1 MGVQLYPPIIPNVL
15 TAMYN
20 DTEGIAIAIPFSLNR
35 AVSASQIYNFNIKIK
50 TVFDNKTIYTGNILT
65 DVDYTQGQPQD
76 IKDMIAAG
84 VISGHLTGAP
94 ALVVGQ
100 YYKIQVAFINFSDA
114 TGGSTPSDT
123 VGIYSSVATIKY
135 TALPEVAI
143 QGNLSTTEDNIFAY
157 AYQGSFDNSN
167 DPSETRDQYRFD
179 LLLNDEVAFTSGW
192 LFKDQYKEND
202 EYTFTD
208 IEENEVYQLRYGI
221 KTINGVEAY
230 SDLYSVIK
238 YEIVPSELAAASLC
252 AANNFDNG
260 YIELSFEEGT
270 VTTEMDTINGMFRVL
285 RKSSLEDLWTEV
297 GRIHFD
303 GDTQIPSSWTFQD
316 FLIEQGMSYTYALQQ
331 YNDHNIYS
339 VKMLAPLVEADFED
353 SFLYDGTRQ
362 LKLKFNPKVSSYKI
376 DRQEQKLE
384 TIGSQYPF
392 FVRNSKIAYHEFPL
406 SGLCSYWMDEEELFM
421 TDEELGLTKEDDTR
435 SKTEEGPTAN
445 FSGRRG
451 RSLALQG
458 YNFAAERKFKNT
470 VLEWL
475 GNGKPK
481 FFKSPAEGNF
491 IIRVMNPSLSPED
504 KLSRMIHNFSA
515 TAYEVMEINQDNLL
529 ISGFIK
535 EDNEDFVGSGE
546 NAFNKI
552 IKLEP
557 NITEY
562 YVTPGNT
569 NFQLGNYAKG
579 IINSIIA
586 KLKTVVIPYSINDY
600 GVNIASTKISN
611 LFDED
616 GYANIGFQIEPHS
629 EAEYPINEFYIYNFT
644 DVTNKDSS
652 FDNFKRNYAYY
663 RPNKNYVKENN
674 NPDTLIGIISLSQTM
689 QLGTYNVIIDDRS
702 INNDYSYDLDLIL
715 NNPIFT
721 FGSQVYLEV
730 NYTFKYIYES

>member
-20 DTEGIAIAIPFSLNR
+20 EDTRGIAIAIPFSLNR

-50 TVFDNKTIYTGNILT
+50 TVFDNKTIYTGDILT
-65 DVDYTQGQPQD
+65 NIDYTQGQS
-76 IKDMIAAG
+76 KAVAEMIAAG
-84 VISGHLTGAP
+84 VISGHIKSAP

-114 TGGSTPSDT
+114 TGGSTPSPT
-123 VGIYSSVATIKY
+123 VGIYSSIATIKY

-143 QGNLSTTEDNIFAY
+143 QGDLSTTEDNIFAY
-157 AYQGSFDNSN
+157 TYQGSFNNSN

-179 LLLNDEVAFTSGW
+179 LLLNNKVAFTSGW

-208 IEENEVYQLRYGI
+208 IQENEVYELCYGV

-230 SDLYSVIK
+230 SELYPVVK
-238 YEIVPSELAAASLC
+238 YEVVPSELAAASLR

-260 YIELSFEEGT
+260 YIKLSL
-270 VTTEMDTINGMFRVL
+270 DIPLDKQQTIDAVDGMFRLL

-303 GDTQIPSSWTFQD
+303 GANGDTKQRKCKPSSWSFQD
-316 FLIEQGMSYTYALQQ
+316 FLIEQGISYTYALQQ
-331 YNDHNIYS
+331 YNDHNVYS
-339 VKMLAPLVEADFED
+339 VKMLAPSVEADFED
-353 SFLYDGTRQ
+353 SFLYDGIRQ

-421 TDEELGLTKEDDTR
+421 TDEELGLVSEDDKR
-435 SKTEEGPTAN
+435 AMSMGDYSEPQERPVPPYP
-445 FSGRRG
+445 SLGRRG
-451 RSLALQG
+451 RTLTLQG

-515 TAYEVMEINQDNLL
+515 TAYEAMEINQDNLFA
-529 ISGFIK
+529 SGFIK
-535 EDNEDFVGSGE
+535 EDNEDFVKGE
-546 NAFNKI
+546 EDTFNKVISVNIEKDYKAISQPNANIKANTDSKKYCRFVLKSKPFYNEDYVIPLDYVFDEAAQTISFTIDGVDYI
-552 IKLEP
+552 IIASHEELYR
-557 NITEY
+557 IY
-562 YVTPGNT
+562 YQDTISGS
-569 NFQLGNYAKG
+569 LKIGNYW
-579 IINSIIA
+579 INDSN
-586 KLKTVVIPYSINDY
+586 KLKSFNTGEDSRYKWEFADGQYI
-600 GVNIASTKISN
+600 VNLYNAEKRKV
-611 LFDED
+611 L
-616 GYANIGFQIEPHS
+616 S
-629 EAEYPINEFYIYNFT
+629 EKAFS
-644 DVTNKDSS
+644 DVSEILGQTTSS
-652 FDNFKRNYAYY
+652 RGLGAYLVSYYYLLDNN
-663 RPNKNYVKENN
+663 
-674 NPDTLIGIISLSQTM
+674 
-689 QLGTYNVIIDDRS
+689 
-702 INNDYSYDLDLIL
+702 
-715 NNPIFT
+715 
-721 FGSQVYLEV
+721 
-730 NYTFKYIYES
+730 

>member
-50 TVFDNKTIYTGNILT
+50 TVFDNKTIYIGDILT
-65 DVDYTQGQPQD
+65 GVDYTQGQSAA
-76 IKDMIAAG
+76 IAKMIAAG
-84 VISGHLTGAP
+84 VISGHIKSAP

-100 YYKIQVAFINFSDA
+100 YYKIQVAFVNYSDA
-114 TGGSTPSDT
+114 TGGSSPSPT

-143 QGNLSTTEDNIFAY
+143 QGDLSITENNIFAY
-157 AYQGSFDNSN
+157 TYQGSFDNSN

-179 LLLNDEVAFTSGW
+179 LLLNNEVAFTSGW

-208 IEENEVYQLRYGI
+208 IQENEVYQLRYGV

-230 SDLYSVIK
+230 SELYPVVK
-238 YEIVPSELAAASLC
+238 YEVVPSELAAASLR

-270 VTTEMDTINGMFRVL
+270 VTTEMDAINGMFRVL

-303 GDTQIPSSWTFQD
+303 GATQTPSSWTFQD

-331 YNDHNIYS
+331 YNDHNVYS
-339 VKMLAPLVEADFED
+339 VKMLSPVVEADFED
-353 SFLYDGTRQ
+353 SFLYDGIRQ
-362 LKLKFNPKVSSYKI
+362 LKLKFNPKISSYKI

-421 TDEELGLTKEDDTR
+421 TDKELGLTKEDDTR
-435 SKTEEGPTAN
+435 SKTEEGPTAD
-445 FSGRRG
+445 FSERRG
-451 RSLALQG
+451 RTLALQG

-515 TAYEVMEINQDNLL
+515 TAYEAMEINQDNLL
-529 ISGFIK
+529 ASGFIK
-535 EDNEDFVGSGE
+535 EDNEDFIKGE
-546 NAFNKI
+546 EDTFNKI

-569 NFQLGNYAKG
+569 NFQLSDYAKG
-579 IINSIIA
+579 VINSVIA
-586 KLKTVVIPYSINDY
+586 KLKTVVVPFSISDW
-600 GVNIASTKISN
+600 GVDIASTKISN

-616 GYANIGFQIEPHS
+616 GQANIVFQIGPQS
-629 EAEYPINEFYIYNFT
+629 GAEYPINEFYIYNFA
-644 DVTNKDSS
+644 DATNKDSS
-652 FDNFKRNYAYY
+652 FNSFTRKYAYY
-663 RPNKNYVKENN
+663 RPNKNYVKNY
-674 NPDTLIGIISLSQTM
+674 PDSLVGIPSLSQTM
-689 QLGTYNVIIDDRS
+689 QLGKQNAFIDDRS
-702 INNDYSYDLDLIL
+702 IDDDYSYDLDLIL
-715 NNPIFT
+715 NNPIYT

-730 NYTFKYIYES
+730 NYVYKYIYES